1 MTAIL
6 EGLRKLTVKP
16 EVAQGYLNRANT
28 ELSNSPA
35 PPPDT
40 LSTSHAQLVHIAELY
55 PYLCGLIPYAGSFDP
70 LSSERDL
77 GQLLMEL
84 LARVAPFLDTV
95 IGK

>member
-16 EVAQGYLNRANT
+16 QVARGYLTLTHAD
-28 ELSNSPA
+28 LSNSPA
-35 PPPDT
+35 PPPET

-70 LSSERDL
+70 LSAERDL

-84 LARVAPFLDTV
+84 LARVAPFLDKA